1 MINTGGLCMN
11 WDELN
16 LEPIKFQLIVKEGW
30 SLERADRVAN
40 EYVSNW
46 QIIKAGASEIIPT
59 QEVDEFWHT
68 HILDTKK
75 YAADCEKFLGQF
87 LHHFPYLG
95 LRGVED
101 YKDWREK
108 VNQTINDEGAKIT
121 TEMTTRPGRVEIEE
135 FLKEKVLP
143 GWEGKRLDRR
153 NNSH

>member
-1 MINTGGLCMN
+1 MDWN
-11 WDELN
+11 ELD
-16 LEPIKFQLIVKEGW
+16 LEPIKFQLVVKENW
-30 SLERADRVAN
+30 SLERADRVAG
-40 EYVSNW
+40 EYVSNL
-46 QIIKAGASEIIPT
+46 QSIKAGGSEIIPT

-75 YAADCEKFLGQF
+75 YAEDCEKFLGQF

-101 YKDWREK
+101 HKIWEK
-108 VNQTINDEGAKIT
+108 KVSQTINEGGADVVA
-121 TEMTTRPGRVEIEE
+121 EMTTRPGRKEIEN

-153 NNSH
+153 SNSD

>member
-1 MINTGGLCMN
+1 MDWN
-11 WDELN
+11 ELD
-16 LEPIKFQLIVKEGW
+16 LEPIKFQLVVKENW
-30 SLERADRVAN
+30 SLERADRVAG
-40 EYVSNW
+40 EYVSNL
-46 QIIKAGASEIIPT
+46 QAIKAENSEIIPT

-101 YKDWREK
+101 HNNWEK
-108 VNQTINDEGAKIT
+108 KVSQTINEGGADLV
-121 TEMTTRPGRVEIEE
+121 TEMTTRPGRKEIEA
-135 FLKEKVLP
+135 FLKEKFLP

-153 NNSH
+153 NNSD